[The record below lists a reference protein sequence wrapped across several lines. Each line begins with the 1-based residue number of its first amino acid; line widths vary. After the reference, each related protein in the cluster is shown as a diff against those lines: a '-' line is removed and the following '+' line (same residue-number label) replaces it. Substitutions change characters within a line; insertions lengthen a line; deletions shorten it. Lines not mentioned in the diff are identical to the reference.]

1 MWQMDGSDGCMCG
14 AVSLRERQGHI
25 MRILVGQALDWK
37 LCRQKETFEKM
48 LSKLV
53 IWPQLHFRNHS
64 GSYVIRDWETK

>member
-25 MRILVGQALDWK
+25 MRILVGQALDWW
-37 LCRQKETFEKM
+37 LCRQKEAFEKM

-53 IWPQLHFRNHS
+53 IWPQLHFRNHC